1 MKIKTYI
8 LSILAGAA
16 LAAGC
21 AQEQVIS
28 SIPEFKVDPSYI
40 GIPLA
45 GGISSSAYTLPL
57 PGPSTRPPSRNGS
70 P

>member
-1 MKIKTYI
+1 MKLRNYI

-28 SIPEFKVDPSYI
+28 SIAEFKPEMS
-40 GIPLA
+40 
-45 GGISSSAYTLPL
+45 
-57 PGPSTRPPSRNGS
+57 
-70 P
+70 

>member
-1 MKIKTYI
+1 MKFKHFI

-28 SIPEFKVDPSYI
+28 SIPEFKVEQS
-40 GIPLA
+40 
-45 GGISSSAYTLPL
+45 
-57 PGPSTRPPSRNGS
+57 
-70 P
+70 